1 MVRDRLARARLYFV
15 SDEVQTLPAAIAG
28 GIDVF
33 QLRIKDAADDQ
44 VLATAARAREQCH
57 AAGVLLVVNDRPE
70 LAVAAGADGVHVGQD
85 DAPVWRAR
93 EIVGPERI
101 VGVSTHCASDLAGAA
116 GADYTGVGPVH
127 ATPTKAGRPAA
138 GLDYVRH
145 AAQHATVPWFAIGG
159 IDATRLPAVLEA
171 GARRVAVVRAIRDAS
186 DPLAATRQLRA
197 ALDAVPMEVPVGT
210 P

>member
-15 SDEVQTLPAAIAG
+15 SDEVETLPAAIAG

-33 QLRIKDAADDQ
+33 QLRMKDSGDDQ
-44 VLATAARAREQCH
+44 VLAAAARAREHCL

-85 DAPVWRAR
+85 DATAARAR

-101 VGVSTHCASDLAGAA
+101 VGLSTHCPADLAGAE
-116 GADYTGVGPVH
+116 GADYVGVGPVH

-145 AAQHATVPWFAIGG
+145 AAQHASVPWFAIGG
-159 IDATRLPAVLEA
+159 VDATRLPAVLEA

-186 DPLAATRQLRA
+186 DPLAATRELRK
-197 ALDAVPMEVPVGT
+197 ALDTVSMEVPVGA